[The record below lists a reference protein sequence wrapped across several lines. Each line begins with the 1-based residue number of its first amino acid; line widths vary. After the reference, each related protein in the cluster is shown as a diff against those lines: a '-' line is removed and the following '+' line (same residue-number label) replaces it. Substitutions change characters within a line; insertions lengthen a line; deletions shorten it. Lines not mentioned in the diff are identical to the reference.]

1 VNLAHLHLLLNHFPT
16 VGLGIA
22 LGLLLAAL
30 LKKSEDLKQASF
42 VVFFLLGLVAIPAY
56 LTGSAAQVVL
66 EDQPN
71 VSQQVMAAH
80 KDAALLALILME
92 ITGLVSW
99 IALWRFRPGLP
110 ERLHGVPRWHQTA
123 VLVVAIVT
131 FGLMAR
137 AANIGGHIRHPEIRA
152 AATAEPV
159 PEWPRTAAAAAALV
173 LDNPWVWPI
182 CEVFHFVGL
191 CLLLGVGLLVNLRLL
206 GFVKGVA
213 FADVHLLLPWAM
225 LGLAINIVTGM
236 LFFLAA
242 PGQYTQNPA
251 FVWKIGLMMI
261 AGVTLLYPTMSEEAG
276 GLTPEGRAPLS
287 GRIIAAGS
295 ICLWIG
301 VIFLGRFLPY
311 LGSE

>member
-22 LGLLLAAL
+22 LGLLLASL

-42 VVFFLLGLVAIPAY
+42 VAFFLLGLLAIPAY
-56 LTGSAAQVVL
+56 LTGSAAHYVL
-66 EDQPN
+66 QNQPG
-71 VSQQVMAAH
+71 VSQQVIAAH
-80 KDAALLALILME
+80 QDAALLALILIE
-92 ITGLVSW
+92 ITGLVAW
-99 IALWRFRPGLP
+99 LALWRFRP
-110 ERLHGVPRWHQTA
+110 WHQTGIL
-123 VLVVAIVT
+123 VLAIVT
-131 FGLMAR
+131 FGLMAS
-137 AANIGGHIRHPEIRA
+137 AANIGGHIRHPEILARGMA
-152 AATAEPV
+152 APV
-159 PEWPRTAAAAAALV
+159 PGWPRTAAAGAALV

-191 CLLLGVGLLVNLRLL
+191 CLLFGVVLLVNLRLL

-213 FADVHLLLPWAM
+213 VADVTRLLPWAM
-225 LGLAINIVTGM
+225 AGLGINIVTGM

-242 PGQYTQNPA
+242 PDQYTQNPA
-251 FVWKIGLMMI
+251 FVWKMGLILI
-261 AGVTLLYPTMSEEAG
+261 AGVTLLYPTMWDQADESTAEN
-276 GLTPEGRAPLS
+276 RAPLF

>member
-42 VVFFLLGLVAIPAY
+42 VAFFLLGLVAIPAY

-92 ITGLVSW
+92 ITGLVAW
-99 IALWRFRPGLP
+99 LALWRFR
-110 ERLHGVPRWHQTA
+110 RWHQTA
-123 VLVVAIVT
+123 VLVLAIVT

-159 PEWPRTAAAAAALV
+159 PGWPRTAAAGAALV

-191 CLLLGVGLLVNLRLL
+191 CLLFGVVLLVNLRLL

-225 LGLAINIVTGM
+225 VGLGINIVTGM

-251 FVWKIGLMMI
+251 FVWKIGLILI
-261 AGVTLLYPTMSEEAG
+261 AGVTLLYPTMCDRAG
-276 GLTPEGRAPLS
+276 ELTPEDRAPLTGS
-287 GRIIAAGS
+287 IIAAGS

>member
-16 VGLGIA
+16 IGLGIA
-22 LGLLLAAL
+22 LGLLLASL

-42 VVFFLLGLVAIPAY
+42 VAFFLLGLLAIPAY
-56 LTGSAAQVVL
+56 LTGSAAQIVL
-66 EDQPN
+66 QDLPD

-80 KDAALLALILME
+80 QDAALLALILME
-92 ITGLVSW
+92 ITGLVAW
-99 IALWRFRPGLP
+99 IALWRFRP
-110 ERLHGVPRWHQTA
+110 WQQTGIL
-123 VLVVAIVT
+123 VLAIVT
-131 FGLMAR
+131 FGLMAI
-137 AANIGGHIRHPEIRA
+137 AANIGGHIRHPEILAEGMA
-152 AATAEPV
+152 APV
-159 PEWPRTAAAAAALV
+159 PGWPRTAEAGAALI

-191 CLLLGVGLLVNLRLL
+191 CLLFGVVLLVNLRLL

-213 FADVHLLLPWAM
+213 CADVNRLLPWAM
-225 LGLAINIVTGM
+225 LGLGINIVTGM

-242 PGQYTQNPA
+242 PEQYTQNTA
-251 FVWKIGLMMI
+251 FVWKIGLILI
-261 AGVTLLYPTMSEEAG
+261 AGVTLLYPTMWDQAG
-276 GLTPEGRAPLS
+276 ELTPEDRAPLT

>member
-16 VGLGIA
+16 VGLAIG
-22 LGLLLAAL
+22 LGLLLASL
-30 LKKSEDLKQASF
+30 LKESEDLKQASF
-42 VVFFLLGLVAIPAY
+42 VAFFLLGLLAIPAY
-56 LTGSAAQVVL
+56 LTGSAAQIVL
-66 EDQPN
+66 QNQPD

-80 KDAALLALILME
+80 QDAALLALILME
-92 ITGLVSW
+92 ITGFVAW
-99 IALWRFRPGLP
+99 IALWRFR
-110 ERLHGVPRWHQTA
+110 RWHQTGIL
-123 VLVVAIVT
+123 VLAIVT
-131 FGLMAR
+131 FGLMAS
-137 AANIGGHIRHPEIRA
+137 AANIGGHIRHPEILVEGTA
-152 AATAEPV
+152 APV
-159 PEWPRTAAAAAALV
+159 PGWPRTAAAGAALV

-191 CLLLGVGLLVNLRLL
+191 CLLFGVVLLVNLRLL

-213 FADVHLLLPWAM
+213 FADVKRLLPWALVG
-225 LGLAINIVTGM
+225 LGINIVTGM

-242 PGQYTQNPA
+242 PEQYTQNPA
-251 FVWKIGLMMI
+251 FVWKIGLILI
-261 AGVTLLYPTMSEEAG
+261 AGVTLLYPTMWDQAG
-276 GLTPEGRAPLS
+276 ESTPEDRAPLT

>member
-1 VNLAHLHLLLNHFPT
+1 VNLAHLHLLLNHLPT
-16 VGLGIA
+16 VGLGIG
-22 LGLLLAAL
+22 LGLLLASL

-42 VVFFLLGLVAIPAY
+42 VALFLLGLLAIPAY
-56 LTGSAAQVVL
+56 LTGSAAQIVL
-66 EDQPN
+66 QDLPD

-80 KDAALLALILME
+80 QDAALLALILME
-92 ITGLVSW
+92 ITGLVAW
-99 IALWRFRPGLP
+99 IALWRFRP
-110 ERLHGVPRWHQTA
+110 WHPTGIL
-123 VLVVAIVT
+123 VLAIVT
-131 FGLMAR
+131 FGLMAS
-137 AANIGGHIRHPEIRA
+137 AANIGGHIRHPEILAEGMA
-152 AATAEPV
+152 APV
-159 PEWPRTAAAAAALV
+159 PGWPRTAAAGAALV

-191 CLLLGVGLLVNLRLL
+191 CLLFGVVLLVNLRLL

-213 FADVHLLLPWAM
+213 FADVKRLLPWALVG
-225 LGLAINIVTGM
+225 LGINIVTGM

-242 PGQYTQNPA
+242 PEQYTQNPA
-251 FVWKIGLMMI
+251 FVWKIGLILI
-261 AGVTLLYPTMSEEAG
+261 AGVTLLYPTMWDQAG
-276 GLTPEGRAPLS
+276 ESTPEDRAPLT